1 MEEVQLASTA
11 DLLELE
17 IETFE
22 IEELRYLD
30 ANVPAAVST
39 SSTTSSTTSS
49 CCCV

>member
-30 ANVPAAVST
+30 ANVPTAIVVST
-39 SSTTSSTTSS
+39 SSTTSSS
-49 CCCV
+49 CCA